1 MRSWSI
7 PAGRL
12 LGVDIRIHLTFLFLL
27 VFVWFTQSV
36 ALGTAGAMRGLAL
49 VAIIFG
55 CVVLHELGHALVA
68 RRSGVAVRSIILLP
82 IGGVT
87 LMEDM
92 GQRTPDPARD
102 IRISIAGPLVN
113 LAIAVVS
120 AVLILLFL
128 PQVNL
133 WGRPLVNAANLPR
146 ALFWGN
152 VFLGGFNLLP
162 AYPMDGGRV
171 LRALFAERM
180 EYVRATRLAV
190 TVGQGFAMLFIFLG
204 VWNTWLMLIGFFLF
218 V

>member
-12 LGVDIRIHLTFLFLL
+12 FGVDIRIHLTFLFLL

-92 GQRTPDPARD
+92 GQRTRRSCARHPHLHRRPAGEPGHR
-102 IRISIAGPLVN
+102 R
-113 LAIAVVS
+113 
-120 AVLILLFL
+120 
-128 PQVNL
+128 
-133 WGRPLVNAANLPR
+133 RR
-146 ALFWGN
+146 
-152 VFLGGFNLLP
+152 
-162 AYPMDGGRV
+162 R
-171 LRALFAERM
+171 E
-180 EYVRATRLAV
+180 
-190 TVGQGFAMLFIFLG
+190 
-204 VWNTWLMLIGFFLF
+204 
-218 V
+218 